1 VVGPTATMESAW
13 LLLKAAACYRNATAG
28 ATTAVANTTT
38 AEAETPQKQQ
48 LTCTVDDVFD
58 GEDSAAEHI
67 AWLAKL
73 VATRS
78 LYIMPATNALGFYA
92 GTREEAG
99 IDPNRDFPY
108 HQKPTQCMQVLAES
122 VLTQCNAM
130 ATATTQIAAH

>member
-1 VVGPTATMESAW
+1 MESAW

-28 ATTAVANTTT
+28 ATAASNTT
-38 AEAETPQKQQ
+38 AGAGTPQKQQ

-67 AWLAKL
+67 AWLARL

-122 VLTQCNAM
+122 VQLQCAVL
-130 ATATTQIAAH
+130 QLLLVR